1 MKTRNE
7 TKTEKLTAGKRL
19 LRLILLLAA
28 LSLELLPGSAL
39 PCSADGTRSYAD
51 PAVFVSGNFGPFAAF
66 CATVL
71 LLVLSLI
78 ELAAKKDLRR
88 FMTLLAY
95 FAFLCSVL
103 PLFFGGD
110 RMTLCGWGILL
121 LLAGTVLVIKGVGNG
136 NGNKNG
142 KYGKNGLLK

>member
-1 MKTRNE
+1 MKTQNQ
-7 TKTEKLTAGKRL
+7 TEKQTTGKRL
-19 LRLILLLAA
+19 LRLVLLLAA
-28 LSLELLPGSAL
+28 LVLELFPGST
-39 PCSADGTRSYAD
+39 DGGRSYAD
-51 PAVFVSGNFGPFAAF
+51 PAVFASGNFGPFAAF

-78 ELAAKKDLRR
+78 GFAAKKERR
-88 FMTLLAY
+88 RLMTLLAY

-121 LLAGTVLVIKGVGNG
+121 LLAGTVLVIKDVGNG
-136 NGNKNG
+136 NG